1 MKKRN
6 IIVRATSVLLA
17 AVLLLSLCPAVFAA
31 ERTICIGTQEELCE
45 LAERCA
51 SDVYSKGLTVILT
64 ADIDAGGE
72 AISIPVFFGTF
83 DGQGH
88 HIYSL
93 TLSGNASQYGLFS
106 RVETGAVVKNLS
118 VEGEVTPSGT
128 QDQIGGIVGIN
139 AGRIES
145 CNFSGIVIGSDYIGG
160 IAGKNEPGGVLSD
173 CRVSGVVRGIQY
185 TGGIAGQNAGTI
197 LRCSNTAAVNTAVN
211 EEDIQAAE
219 WESVESTL
227 YSLLKREEVTENAVT
242 NDTGGIAGYSNGILQ
257 SCTNSGAVGYPHV
270 GYNVGGIAGRQ
281 NGYIANCLNR
291 GSIQGRKD
299 VGGIVGQMAPDITLQ
314 FSSNGL
320 EELQSELN
328 SLQALINR
336 MLDDAQTAS
345 DTVSDRVS
353 RISGYA
359 ESAQESA
366 HSMVGQMGDFVDSN
380 VDTVNNIML
389 IIERYLAKAA
399 PIMEELA
406 TASESVTQTIAAL
419 RELLDT
425 LNGMEDY
432 NDQVLS
438 QLQGFCSEMALACEA
453 LQSGL
458 NDFENAFALMQG
470 GVARPDTQEVRDD
483 IAALREAAMA
493 METTIGKAMEEIDIS
508 GAVTP

>member
-6 IIVRATSVLLA
+6 VIVRTASVLLA

-64 ADIDAGGE
+64 ADIDAGGK

-211 EEDIQAAE
+211 EEDIQVAE
-219 WESVESTL
+219 WENVESTL

-257 SCTNSGAVGYPHV
+257 SCTNSGA
-270 GYNVGGIAGRQ
+270 GG
-281 NGYIANCLNR
+281 
-291 GSIQGRKD
+291 
-299 VGGIVGQMAPDITLQ
+299 
-314 FSSNGL
+314 
-320 EELQSELN
+320 
-328 SLQALINR
+328 
-336 MLDDAQTAS
+336 
-345 DTVSDRVS
+345 
-353 RISGYA
+353 
-359 ESAQESA
+359 
-366 HSMVGQMGDFVDSN
+366 
-380 VDTVNNIML
+380 
-389 IIERYLAKAA
+389 
-399 PIMEELA
+399 
-406 TASESVTQTIAAL
+406 
-419 RELLDT
+419 
-425 LNGMEDY
+425 
-432 NDQVLS
+432 
-438 QLQGFCSEMALACEA
+438 
-453 LQSGL
+453 
-458 NDFENAFALMQG
+458 
-470 GVARPDTQEVRDD
+470 
-483 IAALREAAMA
+483 
-493 METTIGKAMEEIDIS
+493 
-508 GAVTP
+508 